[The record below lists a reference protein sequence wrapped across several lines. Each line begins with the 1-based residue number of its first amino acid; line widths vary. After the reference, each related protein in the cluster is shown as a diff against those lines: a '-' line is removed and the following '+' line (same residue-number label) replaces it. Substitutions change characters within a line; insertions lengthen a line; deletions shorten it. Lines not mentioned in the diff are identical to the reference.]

1 LVPERICASKI
12 FTRDISIVV
21 SLETT
26 GFVGSL
32 QNILRLFMTEPKLE
46 LKPEPNSKLGCHL
59 DLLANP
65 VKAKL
70 PALKEGPVPN
80 FPSSIVNPSKYLP

>member
-1 LVPERICASKI
+1 
-12 FTRDISIVV
+12 V